1 MSSSVR
7 KLSIVCPA
15 YEEEEV
21 LPRFHA
27 ELCAVLATLR
37 RDYEIEIIYVDDG
50 SRDGTLGILRGLAA
64 ADPRVRYLSL
74 SRNFGHQAALT
85 AGLEHATGDVVVSM
99 DSDLQHPP
107 ELLPALLQKWKEG
120 YEVVLTIR
128 ADDPRLGRFKVLT
141 SRVFYQVM
149 RALSDTEVRMSASD
163 FRLMSAKAVD
173 ALLQL
178 PETHRFLR
186 GMVNWVGFPT
196 AALSF
201 RPASRGG
208 GVSKYTLRR
217 MANFAVDALFSFS
230 KAPLRLSLL
239 LGAAV
244 LGVGLC
250 FTVFALG
257 EALLFTTEDAGWH
270 AVLVAVL
277 LVGGSILCSLG
288 LVGEYVGR
296 VYDQVKGRPL
306 YLLKETSPA
315 RGLGQRLRADEA
327 A

>member
-1 MSSSVR
+1 
-7 KLSIVCPA
+7 
-15 YEEEEV
+15 
-21 LPRFHA
+21 
-27 ELCAVLATLR
+27 
-37 RDYEIEIIYVDDG
+37 VDDG
-50 SRDGTLGILRGLAA
+50 SRDGTLPILRDLAA

-107 ELLPALLQKWKEG
+107 ELLPALLAKWKEG

-128 ADDPRLGRFKVLT
+128 EDDRRLGRFKLLT
-141 SRVFYQVM
+141 SRIFYQAM
-149 RALSDTEVRMSASD
+149 RLLSDTEVRMSASD

-196 AALSF
+196 TALSF
-201 RPASRGG
+201 QPASRGG

-217 MANFAVDALFSFS
+217 MANFAIDALFSFS
-230 KAPLRLSLL
+230 KVPLRLSLF
-239 LGAAV
+239 LGIIV
-244 LGVGLC
+244 LGLGLC
-250 FTVFALG
+250 FALFALG

-270 AVLVAVL
+270 TVLVAVL
-277 LVGGSILCSLG
+277 LLSGCILCSLG
-288 LVGEYVGR
+288 VVGEYVGR
-296 VYDQVKGRPL
+296 IYDQVKARPL

-315 RGLGQRLRADEA
+315 RGLGQALRKDEA